1 MIHFFLVLQYPVQ
14 YIGFDVMTLLI
25 YFHVLHQIIDVE
37 MIQFVAEDNHQ
48 NHF

>member
-1 MIHFFLVLQYPVQ
+1 MNFFLVLQYPVQ

-25 YFHVLHQIIDVE
+25 YSHVLHQIIDVE
-37 MIQFVAEDNHQ
+37 MIQFVAENNHQ